1 MMTKRIRIIVSLA
14 SLALAAWPALPAHAQ
29 EVDPGVLAAAQLA
42 NDYRIVPEITY
53 LVAEG
58 HASELDLYL
67 PRNVAGPS
75 PVVLYFHGGWWVR
88 GSRQA
93 SALAVQPYL
102 RMGWAAVNVSYR
114 LGNVSLAPAAVEDA
128 LCALRW
134 VIRNAET
141 YNLDPTRI
149 VATGHSAGGHLSLML
164 AMLPDDSGLDAR
176 CAGPEPLRVAGAI
189 NWYGVTDVA
198 DHLQGPNLQPPVVE
212 WFGAMPD
219 RFEVAA
225 RVSPLTYTRSGLPPI
240 LSIHGDADRAV
251 PYDHATRLDAAL
263 RAAGSPH
270 ELHTVP
276 GGGHGGFTPGQTAEI
291 FARIQAFLGAIEAG
305 EGQ

>member
-1 MMTKRIRIIVSLA
+1 MTRRIRRIAGLT
-14 SLALAAWPALPAHAQ
+14 ALVLFAWPAAQTWAQ
-29 EVDPGVLAAAQLA
+29 EVDPGVLAAAQLF
-42 NDYRIVPEITY
+42 NDYRIVPEVTY
-53 LVAEG
+53 LTAEG
-58 HASELDLYL
+58 HANNLDLYL
-67 PRNVAGPS
+67 PRNSAGPT

-114 LGNVSLAPAAVEDA
+114 LGNVSLAPGAVEDA

-134 VIRNAET
+134 VIRNAES
-141 YNLDPTRI
+141 YNLDPSRI
-149 VATGHSAGGHLSLML
+149 VATGHSAGGQLSLML
-164 AMLPDDSGLDAR
+164 AMLPEDSGLDAR
-176 CAGPEPLRVAGAI
+176 CAGNEPLRVAGAI

-212 WFGAMPD
+212 WFGSMPD

-225 RVSPLTYTRSGLPPI
+225 RVSPLTYARAGLPPI

-251 PYDHATRLDAAL
+251 PHAHATRLDDAL

-270 ELHTVP
+270 DLHTVP
-276 GGGHGGFTPGQTAEI
+276 GGGHGGFTPAQTAEI
-291 FARIQAFLGAIEAG
+291 FAKIQAFLRAVEAG